1 MTLAA
6 VAKCLQAATWL
17 VARGNKDICPT
28 LEEIGEFIRNP
39 VFQEFCWAVKEKY
52 RCSEKIEFSACSMES
67 GWNVK
72 FKKSG
77 KALCTIYPRESYFTV
92 MLVIGKKEKQ
102 LFESIL
108 PDCTPQ
114 LKEVYERTKEGDGQ
128 RWLMVDLEDA
138 DDLYRDVFRVMEIRA
153 AK

>member
-1 MTLAA
+1 MQYG
-6 VAKCLQAATWL
+6 K
-17 VARGNKDICPT
+17 R
-28 LEEIGEFIRNP
+28 
-39 VFQEFCWAVKEKY
+39 
-52 RCSEKIEFSACSMES
+52 MECK
-67 GWNVK
+67 VQK
-72 FKKSG
+72 
-77 KALCTIYPRESYFTV
+77 
-92 MLVIGKKEKQ
+92 IGKGFVYHLPAGILFYSDACNREKEKQ